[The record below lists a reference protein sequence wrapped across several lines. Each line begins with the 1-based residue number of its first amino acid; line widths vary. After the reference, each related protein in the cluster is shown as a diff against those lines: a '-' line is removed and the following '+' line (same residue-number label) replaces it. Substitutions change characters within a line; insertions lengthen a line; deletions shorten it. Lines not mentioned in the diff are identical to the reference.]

1 MERIILK
8 VNYFMKS
15 DDFEELKKEWEER
28 IPNAIVVPHTFNVEN
43 LRELRGKNLKP
54 KGLFKCSVC
63 GWECND
69 TYTCDSEFKYCP
81 NCGVE
86 LEEEKI

>member
-1 MERIILK
+1 MPERIILR
-8 VNYFMKS
+8 VNTFTTLE
-15 DDFEELKKEWEER
+15 DFKQIKEYWENK
-28 IPNAIVVPHTFNVEN
+28 IPNAIVIPYTFTVEN
-43 LRELRGKNLKP
+43 LRELRGRNISNTP
-54 KGLFKCSVC
+54 SLFKCSVC

-86 LEEEKI
+86 IGE

>member
-1 MERIILK
+1 MPERIILR
-8 VNYFMKS
+8 VNTFTTLE
-15 DDFEELKKEWEER
+15 DFKQIKEYWENK
-28 IPNAIVVPHTFNVEN
+28 IPNAIVIPNTFTVEN

-54 KGLFKCSVC
+54 KSLFKCSVC
-63 GWECND
+63 GWECNA

-86 LEEEKI
+86 IGE

>member
-1 MERIILK
+1 MGRIILR
-8 VNYFMKS
+8 VNTYTKPE
-15 DDFEELKKEWEER
+15 DFKQLKEYWER
-28 IPNAIVVPHTFNVEN
+28 QIPNSIIIPHTFTVEN

-54 KGLFKCSVC
+54 KSLFKCSVC

-81 NCGVE
+81 NCGIE
-86 LEEEKI
+86 LED

>member
-1 MERIILK
+1 MPERIILR
-8 VNYFMKS
+8 VNTYTKPEGFKQI
-15 DDFEELKKEWEER
+15 KEYWENI
-28 IPNAIVVPHTFNVEN
+28 IPNAIVIPNTFTVEN

-54 KGLFKCSVC
+54 KSLFKCSVC

-81 NCGVE
+81 NCGIE
-86 LEEEKI
+86 IGE

>member
-1 MERIILK
+1 MHERIILR
-8 VNYFMKS
+8 VQHFMKS
-15 DDFEELKKEWEER
+15 DDFEKLKAEWESK
-28 IPNAIVVPHTFNVEN
+28 IPNAIVIPSTFTVEN

-54 KGLFKCSVC
+54 KSLFKCSVC

-86 LEEEKI
+86 IGE

>member
-1 MERIILK
+1 MPERIILR
-8 VNYFMKS
+8 VNTFTTLE
-15 DDFEELKKEWEER
+15 DFKQIKEYWENK
-28 IPNAIVVPHTFNVEN
+28 IPNAIVIPNTFTVEN

-54 KGLFKCSVC
+54 KSLFKCSVC

-81 NCGVE
+81 NCGIE
-86 LEEEKI
+86 LEE